1 MSADTI
7 INCIAT
13 GIGAIAT
20 GVLAYVAWQQ
30 KTLISKQ
37 IQNET
42 FNREKYDFEYYKS
55 IMLVTLN
62 RFCVVSQHSIVY
74 ISKTD
79 KDACGYSD
87 GGAPN
92 GDWNTYTKQ
101 NDPIAYNFILT
112 FYIAYQSLHS
122 VEKILNFVKQNIT
135 ILHFKHSIMQ
145 ENFRNEDFV
154 KHLTCIVKM
163 RDAYGRIFSEFKS
176 QEYSHIKQTYQS
188 YPFLQE
194 VAKKFQEVGNLYMEV
209 FGHNLGSISGVIPQ
223 SEMDKI
229 LSTMRGF

>member
-1 MSADTI
+1 MSAETI

-13 GIGAIAT
+13 GIGAIST

-42 FNREKYDFEYYKS
+42 FNRGKYDFEYYKS

-62 RFCVVSQHSIVY
+62 QFCVVSQHSIVY

-79 KDACGYSD
+79 KDGCGYSD
-87 GGAPN
+87 GVVPN

-122 VEKILNFVKQNIT
+122 VEKILNFFKKNIT
-135 ILHFKHSIMQ
+135 MLHFKHSIMQ
-145 ENFRNEDFV
+145 ENFRNEDFI
-154 KHLTCIVKM
+154 KHLAYINSM
-163 RDAYGRIFSEFKS
+163 RDAYGTIFSGF
-176 QEYSHIKQTYQS
+176 QTPEYSHIKQTYQS

-194 VAKKFQEVGNLYMEV
+194 VAKKFKDVSDLYMEV
-209 FGHNLGSISGVIPQ
+209 FGHTLGSTSGVIPQ
-223 SEMDKI
+223 SEVDKI
-229 LSTMRGF
+229 FSTMRGF